1 MLEWFDPSN
10 WGISP
15 EQYEHWWY
23 FMLNTLFKGVWAKI
37 LATLSLS
44 LSIYSVIRRKF
55 RPVFALILFL
65 TSVFFAYSGIVL
77 DWVF

>member
-15 EQYEHWWY
+15 EQYQHWWY

-44 LSIYSVIRRKF
+44 LPSPF
-55 RPVFALILFL
+55 H
-65 TSVFFAYSGIVL
+65 
-77 DWVF
+77 